1 MGNEAKETG
10 KTDVLILMGS
20 SSDMPV
26 MEKAAAQLQEFGLSS
41 EIVISSADRNPD
53 RTAQIARE
61 AQDRGVKVIIAGAGM
76 AAALPGVVAA
86 HTSLPVIGVPCASG
100 PLNGFDSLLSI
111 VQMPP
116 GIPVACVAINGAK
129 NAGVLAAQIIATGDP
144 DVAVK
149 VAEFRRKQSA
159 A

>member
-1 MGNEAKETG
+1 MENEAKEIR

-20 SSDMPV
+20 SSDMPT

-41 EIVISSADRNPD
+41 EIIISSAHRNPD

-76 AAALPGVVAA
+76 AAALPGAVAA
-86 HTSLPVIGVPCASG
+86 HTNLPVIGVPCASG
-100 PLNGFDSLLSI
+100 ALNGFASLLSI
-111 VQMPP
+111 AQMPP

-129 NAGVLAAQIIATGDP
+129 NAAVLAAQIIATGDVE
-144 DVAVK
+144 VAAK